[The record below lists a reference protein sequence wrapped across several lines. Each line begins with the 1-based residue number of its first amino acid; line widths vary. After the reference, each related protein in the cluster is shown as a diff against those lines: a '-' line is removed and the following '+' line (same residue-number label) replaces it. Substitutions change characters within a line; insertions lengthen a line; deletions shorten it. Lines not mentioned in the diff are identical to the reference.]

1 MKNLEDKGLKFGY
14 ELVVTSYEN
23 WTRDRSANGLET
35 LLRSLSFEGRGTKD
49 LVLVTSYEYWT
60 RDRSADGQKTECTL
74 VAPQIPERTK
84 FLIFNSSALIFN

>member
-1 MKNLEDKGLKFGY
+1 MKNLEDKGLEFSY

-23 WTRDRSANGLET
+23 
-35 LLRSLSFEGRGTKD
+35 
-49 LVLVTSYEYWT
+49 WT

-74 VAPQIPERTK
+74 VAAQIPERTK